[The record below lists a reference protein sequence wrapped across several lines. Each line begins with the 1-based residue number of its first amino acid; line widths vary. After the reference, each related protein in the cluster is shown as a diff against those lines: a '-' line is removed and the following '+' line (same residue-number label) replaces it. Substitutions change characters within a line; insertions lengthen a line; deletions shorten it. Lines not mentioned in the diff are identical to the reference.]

1 MATNVTRN
9 TIFYLNRAFVSVF
22 IENFYTIEENINSK
36 LILRVLTISIK
47 YFIAFVISA

>member
-22 IENFYTIEENINSK
+22 IEIVYTIEENINKK
-36 LILRVLTISIK
+36 LICLRTEK
-47 YFIAFVISA
+47 YEATTTL